1 MKKNL
6 LAIIFAS
13 FCAGTLSAQNIAWP
27 EVTTEAKPGARWWWM
42 GSAVDAANLTR
53 NLEAYSKAGMGTM
66 EVTPIYGVQG
76 NRCKRNSVPDS
87 RVDANVTPYGK

>member
-42 GSAVDAANLTR
+42 GSAVWQNA
-53 NLEAYSKAGMGTM
+53 EMG
-66 EVTPIYGVQG
+66 GG
-76 NRCKRNSVPDS
+76 L
-87 RVDANVTPYGK
+87 

>member
-13 FCAGTLSAQNIAWP
+13 FCAGTISAQNISWP

-53 NLEAYSKAGMGTM
+53 NLEVLGSSPSWSTLK
-66 EVTPIYGVQG
+66 IKQL
-76 NRCKRNSVPDS
+76 RIS
-87 RVDANVTPYGK
+87 

>member
-42 GSAVDAANLTR
+42 GSAVGASIFQSRDGHDGS
-53 NLEAYSKAGMGTM
+53 YSYLWGT
-66 EVTPIYGVQG
+66 G
-76 NRCKRNSVPDS
+76 
-87 RVDANVTPYGK
+87 

>member
-27 EVTTEAKPGARWWWM
+27 EVTTEAKPGARWWCCLLYT
-42 GSAVDAANLTR
+42 SDAA
-53 NLEAYSKAGMGTM
+53 
-66 EVTPIYGVQG
+66 
-76 NRCKRNSVPDS
+76 D
-87 RVDANVTPYGK
+87 D

>member
-53 NLEAYSKAGMGTM
+53 KHSPKQGWARWKLLLSMG
-66 EVTPIYGVQG
+66 
-76 NRCKRNSVPDS
+76 C
-87 RVDANVTPYGK
+87 RVMMQTKFSS

>member
-13 FCAGTLSAQNIAWP
+13 FCAGTLSAQDIAWP

-42 GSAVDAANLTR
+42 GSAVD
-53 NLEAYSKAGMGTM
+53 GF
-66 EVTPIYGVQG
+66 
-76 NRCKRNSVPDS
+76 
-87 RVDANVTPYGK
+87 

>member
-27 EVTTEAKPGARWWWM
+27 EVTMEAKPGAR
-42 GSAVDAANLTR
+42 
-53 NLEAYSKAGMGTM
+53 LEA
-66 EVTPIYGVQG
+66 E
-76 NRCKRNSVPDS
+76 
-87 RVDANVTPYGK
+87 RVCRLWFT

>member
-13 FCAGTLSAQNIAWP
+13 FCAGTISAQNISWP

-53 NLEAYSKAGMGTM
+53 NLEA
-66 EVTPIYGVQG
+66 
-76 NRCKRNSVPDS
+76 
-87 RVDANVTPYGK
+87 

>member
-53 NLEAYSKAGMGTM
+53 NLEAYSKAGMARWKLLLSMVCRVMMQT
-66 EVTPIYGVQG
+66 
-76 NRCKRNSVPDS
+76 RFNS
-87 RVDANVTPYGK
+87 

>member
-13 FCAGTLSAQNIAWP
+13 FCAGTISAQNISWP

-42 GSAVDAANLTR
+42 GSAVNEKDLNVA
-53 NLEAYSKAGMGTM
+53 LEAYQKAGLGGV
-66 EVTPIYGVQG
+66 EITPIYGVRGTEDQFVEYL
-76 NRCKRNSVPDS
+76 SPE
-87 RVDANVTPYGK
+87 

>member
-13 FCAGTLSAQNIAWP
+13 FCAGSLSAQNIAWP

-76 NRCKRNSVPDS
+76 N
-87 RVDANVTPYGK
+87 DANEIQFLTPGWMQMLRHT